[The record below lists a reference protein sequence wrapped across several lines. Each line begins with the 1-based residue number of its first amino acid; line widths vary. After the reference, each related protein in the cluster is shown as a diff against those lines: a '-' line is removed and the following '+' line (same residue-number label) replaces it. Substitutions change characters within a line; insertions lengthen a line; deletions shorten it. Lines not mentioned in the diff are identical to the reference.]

1 MQIDSTIRSG
11 NKVTDDYIIQLEEE
25 VKSFNAQNS
34 KQLIR
39 SIDLMASKIS
49 KDLDLLSREQTNDDG
64 TEVELSGKFVDT
76 FLKMV
81 KDAPKIKEFSD
92 LVNSMY
98 EGKPNDIVEPEPE
111 IVAVVEGKEIPLAK
125 PVIKVGQNSFET
137 VMKKVKEG
145 VLNGS

>member
-1 MQIDSTIRSG
+1 
-11 NKVTDDYIIQLEEE
+11 
-25 VKSFNAQNS
+25 
-34 KQLIR
+34 
-39 SIDLMASKIS
+39 MASKIS
-49 KDLDLLSREQTNDDG
+49 KDLDLLSREQTHDDG

>member
-49 KDLDLLSREQTNDDG
+49 KDLDLLSREQTHDDG
-64 TEVELSGKFVDT
+64 DRKS
-76 FLKMV
+76 
-81 KDAPKIKEFSD
+81 
-92 LVNSMY
+92 
-98 EGKPNDIVEPEPE
+98 
-111 IVAVVEGKEIPLAK
+111 VV
-125 PVIKVGQNSFET
+125 
-137 VMKKVKEG
+137 
-145 VLNGS
+145 